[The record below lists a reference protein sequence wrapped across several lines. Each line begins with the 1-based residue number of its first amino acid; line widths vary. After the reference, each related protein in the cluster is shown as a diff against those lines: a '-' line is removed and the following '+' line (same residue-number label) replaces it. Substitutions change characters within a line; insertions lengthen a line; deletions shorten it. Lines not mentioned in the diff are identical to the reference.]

1 MIKSCSFFSIG
12 VIKYSQQKQLRGRAE
27 KLAQRLRT
35 YTALAEDTKSAL
47 STMSGSHNHLYNS
60 SSRGSEAL
68 FWMPSHTKP
77 RLTSLSSFRLLLLC
91 VKVLVDSTQANHL
104 SICLSLPQ
112 FPSPRKATE

>member
-68 FWMPSHTKP
+68 FWIPH
-77 RLTSLSSFRLLLLC
+77 RLALMHITIYRC
-91 VKVLVDSTQANHL
+91 TQRHN
-104 SICLSLPQ
+104 
-112 FPSPRKATE
+112 